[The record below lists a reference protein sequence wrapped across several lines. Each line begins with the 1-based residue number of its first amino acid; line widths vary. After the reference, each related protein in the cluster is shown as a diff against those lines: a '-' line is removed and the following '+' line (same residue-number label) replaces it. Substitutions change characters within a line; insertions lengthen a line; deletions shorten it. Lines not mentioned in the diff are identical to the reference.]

1 MAMGRAVIAADVPGC
16 REAVD
21 PGVTGLLVP
30 PRDAAALAEAMAAL
44 ASDPARVAAM
54 GAAARQRALERFESS
69 MVCRRFLDFLGL
81 GDEQQAAG
89 SP

>member
-16 REAVD
+16 REAVEA
-21 PGVTGLLVP
+21 GVTGLLVP

-44 ASDPARVAAM
+44 AADPARVAAM
-54 GAAARQRALERFESS
+54 GAAGRRRALERFESGE
-69 MVCRRFLDFLGL
+69 VCRRFLDFLGL
-81 GDEQQAAG
+81 GDEQPITG